1 MDYVGE
7 EGNYYVYSTMIPASL
22 DGKTLNYIIN
32 SGNGAGQTKDLS
44 IAINGETTATVEA
57 ADKK

>member
-1 MDYVGE
+1 MDFQGE
-7 EGNYYVYSTMIPASL
+7 EGDYYVYYTMIPKSV

-32 SGNGAGQTKDLS
+32 NNGGAQTKDLS